1 MQNIGMAVG
10 DIGRRVREAR
20 LSLGPGRMRTVDLA
34 RAVGISSQRLSN
46 YETGRSDPPYELTVQ
61 LANALGVSLDWL
73 LGESRVMR
81 PNPVM
86 LRDPDTAQVVDAESA
101 PRTVQRAA
109 TGGTVALPAWRGV
122 SAGYAEEMAF
132 EEPSEV
138 AYEEVPFFLVE
149 GDPARYLIIIPNGTS
164 LAPRIDIGNWV
175 IVKRS
180 TDILPNV
187 ITLVRSPENKHFIKV
202 VKRRD
207 KAIEL
212 HSIANGYPPIP
223 IAEGWTIVG
232 HAVAIWDKGA
242 QGTKNIEYAGGAPLR
257 AQGGN

>member
-1 MQNIGMAVG
+1 LQNIGMAVG

-73 LGESRVMR
+73 LGESKIMR

-86 LRDPDTAQVVDAESA
+86 FQPPDPDAATLVSRDHAPKQVRA
-101 PRTVQRAA
+101 AA

-122 SAGYAEEMAF
+122 SAGYADEMMF

-138 AYEEVPFFLVE
+138 TYEEVPFFLVE
-149 GDPARYLIIIPNGTS
+149 GDPSRYLIIIPNGTS

-175 IVKRS
+175 VIKRS

-202 VKRRD
+202 VKRKD
-207 KAIEL
+207 KTIEL
-212 HSIANGYPPIP
+212 HSIANGYPPI
-223 IAEGWTIVG
+223 AVADGWTIVG

-242 QGTKNIEYAGGAPLR
+242 QGAKNIEYAGGAPLR
-257 AQGGN
+257 A